1 VTAPGAFA
9 AAALPWLLFRLAG
22 RLPDDGLAIMRTCVA
37 DGEDEEAVDML
48 AAALGTG
55 RLPLTAEEAEVA
67 RAALG
72 EQGADPGLADLAP
85 QLEGLAEPPYRFA
98 APPDGDSGA
107 ARVDAALVDAAV
119 TAAGLVGGLGGLWRV
134 QRSSARAT
142 GGVWLAEAD
151 PSADAGELTAEIQQ
165 GLAEAGEI
173 PPRLEVFTEGTDLTP
188 YHEAALAEA
197 ELVWTPPEAPELLL
211 ARVFD
216 GADPRTGPF
225 FAPDH
230 PRVEGEQRD
239 RLLAYLRGAD
249 TLLSSFGYLDDI
261 LDPDNAGVVPV
272 SFRCDG
278 RWIWTDA
285 VTYYLDRHGLAPDPE
300 LQAHVLAAGGPP
312 AGLSRVALHRA
323 METLTAPDL
332 EEEGEPSWEAA

>member
-1 VTAPGAFA
+1 VTGPQAPDAGR
-9 AAALPWLLFRLAG
+9 LPWLLFRLAG
-22 RLPDDGLAIMRTCVA
+22 RVPDDGLAIMRTCVA

-55 RLPLTAEEAEVA
+55 RLPLTGEEAAVA

-72 EQGADPGLADLAP
+72 EHDVDPALADLAP
-85 QLEGLAEPPYRFA
+85 QLEGLADPPYRFLP
-98 APPDGDSGA
+98 PPDGDP
-107 ARVDAALVDAAV
+107 DAALVDAAV
-119 TAAGLVGGLGGLWRV
+119 TAAGMVGGLGGLWRV

-142 GGVWLAEAD
+142 VGVWLAEAN
-151 PSADAGELTAEIQQ
+151 PSADAVELTAEMQQ

-173 PPRLEVFTEGTDLTP
+173 PPRLEVFTEGTELTS

-197 ELVWTPPEAPELLL
+197 ELVWTPPQAPEPLL

-216 GADPRTGPF
+216 GADPQTGPF

-230 PRVEGEQRD
+230 PRVEGEERD

-261 LDPDNAGVVPV
+261 LDPASGGVVPV

-285 VTYYLDRHGLAPDPE
+285 VGYYLDRHGIAPDPD
-300 LQAHVLAAGGPP
+300 LRAHVLAAAGPP
-312 AGLSRVALHRA
+312 PRLSRVALHRA
-323 METLTAPDL
+323 MQTLTAPDP
-332 EEEGEPSWEAA
+332 EEDTSWQAA